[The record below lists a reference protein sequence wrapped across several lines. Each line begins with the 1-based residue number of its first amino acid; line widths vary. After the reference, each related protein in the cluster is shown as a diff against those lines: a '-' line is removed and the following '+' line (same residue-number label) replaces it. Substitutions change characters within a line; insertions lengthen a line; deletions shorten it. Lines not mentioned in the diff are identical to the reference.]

1 MYRGFNPC
9 ATVHPEA
16 VGPEGFEHF
25 PSLLA
30 EAQPGAARVPV
41 GFSNRAERAGRVAM
55 VRSRKEKLVVRR
67 VVSRV
72 EEVVCESPLLEGLYG
87 EKANAPSEVARV
99 LRPLLENEPAEVF
112 VALLL
117 NGKNA
122 IQGVAEISR
131 GTLTWA
137 VVHPREVFGPAIREG
152 AGAVIVAH
160 NHPSGD
166 PIPSPQDI
174 ELTKRLQA
182 AGELLGIPL
191 LDHLVIGS
199 GGKFTSL
206 RERFF

>member
-1 MYRGFNPC
+1 MYRRLTFC
-9 ATVHPEA
+9 ATVALEA
-16 VGPEGFEHF
+16 VGPEGFELF

-30 EAQPGAARVPV
+30 GAQPGAARFQV
-41 GFSNRAERAGRVAM
+41 GFSDRAEHVGRVTM
-55 VRSRKEKLVVRR
+55 VRSRKEKLLVRR

-72 EEVVCESPLLEGLYG
+72 EEAVCESPLLEGLYG
-87 EKANAPSEVARV
+87 EKANTPSEVARV

-166 PIPSPQDI
+166 PIPSAQDI

-182 AGELLGIPL
+182 AGEILGIPL
-191 LDHLVIGS
+191 LDHLVIGQ

-206 RERFF
+206 RERFL